1 MPLVVSKTTQNFL
14 KTLHKPLRLSVGI
27 TIDLKANSL
36 NPDIPANP
44 NEPINIQEFF
54 YLREKDIYCP
64 SKLNNYFIRQLFRI

>member
-44 NEPINIQEFF
+44 NEPINI
-54 YLREKDIYCP
+54 
-64 SKLNNYFIRQLFRI
+64 